1 MLFVERSNRTEKL
14 LGALAR
20 RWAMPRPDPLT
31 PALLVV
37 QGKGME
43 RWIAQTLASGFGV
56 CANTEFLFPR
66 GLLERALGVGV
77 GVGVGGGAAAG
88 GRVGVADA
96 VVGGRVGG
104 DARGWAADPRW
115 EPQRLV
121 WWLARQLEIHG
132 EDPELERL
140 AVHLQAVDGDWR
152 RIQLAQQIASLFDHY
167 IVHRPDRVLAW
178 PEADLGAL
186 DPEERWQGWLF
197 RGLVADLGGD
207 HLAARALA
215 FTRALRE
222 SPQQALA
229 AELRALLPAS
239 IEVFAVSTLAPLYL
253 EVLDGLA
260 RVIDVHL
267 SVLSPSRAYWG
278 DLWRELRDEARQAD
292 AQTPAEEGAPQAV
305 DLASAPVSATAGLL
319 AGLGRLGGELQSCL
333 EQCTTYQEGDRE
345 GEADLFEDPTEG
357 RACPSLLARLQASFL
372 DLEDVFA
379 EVPVAR
385 EDDSI
390 RVHVCHGPKRELE
403 VLEGLLR
410 DAFERDPSLRP
421 EDVIV
426 MAPQIDALAPHI
438 EAVFGVPGED
448 ASAIPHRIAD
458 RGPLRRSPLAEAFG
472 LLLELLPGRA
482 GRSEIL
488 GWLAREPV
496 RTRFGLDAAGVEQL
510 SEWAERAG
518 IRFGLDASHRA
529 RLGLAASPVHAWS
542 GGLDRLALAH
552 AVGASDEVF
561 EGLRPEPLGGL
572 ADPSLLGAVG
582 ELQTR
587 LASARREVEIPRSV
601 AAWCDWLGRLLEQT
615 LAHDPLNAH
624 EHAAIRAIL
633 FETRTAAEAAGFDS
647 PVRFEAVRE
656 RVLGA
661 LEAAPPAQGF
671 LSGGVTFC
679 ELVPLR
685 AIPFRVIAILGLGDA
700 EFPRGRPAPG
710 YDLMARDP
718 RPGDR
723 SPRQDDR
730 HLFLEAL
737 LSARDRLILTVPGRD
752 LRDGK
757 HRPASVMISEL
768 LDALDSG
775 FHLARSTSGP
785 GSAEPLPTG
794 ARSDEPSTLRDWL
807 VVEHPLQAFS
817 ARYFEA
823 GGDPRLC
830 GSDREAFEGARA
842 RRQLRLAAETEPRRF
857 LGAPLAPRLPPAS
870 SAVPELRI
878 LELPELCERI
888 LRSTR
893 HFARQRLG
901 LRMPRPEAAVGDDD
915 PFVVT
920 GLERYQLGTALLD
933 HLQAGA
939 SIEESERRLRASVL
953 LPAGVPGRLE
963 ARALRAEVE
972 AMLRLARPYR
982 EGERLEDST
991 FEIPLEASDG
1001 LGPARIRG
1009 RLDDLWPAGRT
1020 RLDFA
1025 RVRGNGELEL
1035 WIRHLVLCALVEEGL
1050 GCGPRSVL
1058 VGRPANSREDKRI
1071 VAFGPVEAPREQLAM
1086 LFEWAWSVES
1096 APLPF
1101 FPRSSRQYAEKAS
1114 KPELAWREAAG
1125 ELFGRET
1132 GNRNGPSAEL
1142 ERDLESQRIWEG
1154 GSPLETLADRPLIF
1168 AFEELATRFFEPLLA
1183 VRRESSQ

>member
-1 MLFVERSNRTEKL
+1 LLFVERSNRTERL

-20 RWAMPRPDPLT
+20 RWAAPRPDPLS
-31 PALLVV
+31 PALIVV

-43 RWIAQTLASGFGV
+43 RWIAQTLASGFGI

-66 GLLERALGVGV
+66 GLLERALGVG
-77 GVGVGGGAAAG
+77 GSVGGGRGDDADEAG
-88 GRVGVADA
+88 AEGWAE
-96 VVGGRVGG
+96 
-104 DARGWAADPRW
+104 GWAADPRW
-115 EPQRLV
+115 EPRRLV
-121 WWLARQLEIHG
+121 WWLARRLETHR
-132 EDPELERL
+132 EHPELERL
-140 AVHLQAVDGDWR
+140 AVHLQAVDADWR
-152 RIQLAQQIASLFDHY
+152 RIQLAHQIASLFDQY
-167 IVHRPDRVLAW
+167 LVHRPDRVVAW
-178 PEADLGAL
+178 PETDPGAL
-186 DPEERWQGWLF
+186 DPEERWQAWLF
-197 RGLVADLGGD
+197 RGLVEDLGRD
-207 HLAARALA
+207 HLAARALSFA
-215 FTRALRE
+215 RALRE
-222 SPQQALA
+222 PPQPELA
-229 AELRALLPAS
+229 AALRAVLPPA

-278 DLWRELRDEARQAD
+278 DLWRELRDEVREAD
-292 AQTPAEEGAPQAV
+292 ARPLGAEGASQTG
-305 DLASAPVSATAGLL
+305 DLTSTPVSATAGLL
-319 AGLGRLGGELQSCL
+319 VGLGRLGGELQSCL
-333 EQCTTYQEGDRE
+333 EQCATYQEGDRE
-345 GEADLFEDPTEG
+345 GEGELFEDPTEG
-357 RACPSLLARLQASFL
+357 QSRPSLLARLQASFL
-372 DLEDVFA
+372 DLEDACA

-426 MAPQIDALAPHI
+426 MAPQIDALAPDI

-458 RGPLRRSPLAEAFG
+458 RGPLRRSPVAEAFG

-488 GWLAREPV
+488 GWLARAPV
-496 RTRFGLDAAGVEQL
+496 RERFGLDAAGVEQL
-510 SEWAERAG
+510 AEWAERAG
-518 IRFGLDASHRA
+518 IRFGLDATHRA
-529 RLGLAASPVHAWS
+529 RLRLAESSLHAWS

-552 AVGASDEVF
+552 AVGPSDEVF

-572 ADPSLLGAVG
+572 ADPNLLGAVG

-587 LASARREVEIPRSV
+587 LASARREIEIPRSV

-615 LAHDPLNAH
+615 LAHDQLNAH
-624 EHAAIRAIL
+624 EHAAIRTIL
-633 FETRTAAEAAGFDS
+633 FEIRTATEAAGFDS

-656 RVLGA
+656 RVRGA

-685 AIPFRVIAILGLGDA
+685 AIPFRMVAILGLGDA
-700 EFPRGRPAPG
+700 DFPRGRPAPG

-752 LRDGK
+752 LRDGS
-757 HRPASVMISEL
+757 HRPASVVISEL
-768 LDALDSG
+768 LDALESG
-775 FHLARSTSGP
+775 FRLAPPTSSEP
-785 GSAEPLPTG
+785 QSAEAHPE
-794 ARSDEPSTLRDWL
+794 EPSTLRDWL
-807 VVEHPLQAFS
+807 VVEHPLQGFS

-823 GGDPRLC
+823 DGDSRLRGG
-830 GSDREAFEGARA
+830 DREAFEGALA
-842 RRQLRLAAETEPRRF
+842 RRELLLASETVPRRF
-857 LGAPLAPRLPPAS
+857 LGAPLPPRLPPAS
-870 SAVPELRI
+870 PPAPELRT
-878 LELPELCERI
+878 LELPALCERI

-893 HFARQRLG
+893 HFARERLG
-901 LRMPRPEAAVGDDD
+901 LRMPRPESAVGDAD

-920 GLERYQLGTALLD
+920 GLDRYQLGSTLLD

-939 SIEESERRLRASVL
+939 SVEEAERRLRASVL
-953 LPAGVPGRLE
+953 LPVGVPGRLA
-963 ARALRAEVE
+963 ARALRVEVE
-972 AMLRLARPYR
+972 ELLRLARPYR
-982 EGERLEDST
+982 EGERLEDPS
-991 FEIPLEASDG
+991 FELRLEGIGEQA
-1001 LGPARIRG
+1001 PARIRG

-1020 RLDFA
+1020 RIDF
-1025 RVRGNGELEL
+1025 VRIGGSGELEL

-1050 GCGPRSVL
+1050 GCGLRSVL
-1058 VGRPANSREDKRI
+1058 VGRPASGSTGKRI
-1071 VAFGPVEAPREQLAM
+1071 VAFGPVEGAREQLAM

-1101 FPRSSRQYAEKAS
+1101 FPRSSRRYAEAES
-1114 KPELAWREAAG
+1114 KSGLELAWREAAG
-1125 ELFGRET
+1125 ELLGRET
-1132 GNRNGPSAEL
+1132 SSRDGPSAEL

-1154 GSPLETLADRPLIF
+1154 RSPLERLADAPLL
-1168 AFEELATRFFEPLLA
+1168 FEFDELARRFFEPLLA
-1183 VRRESSQ
+1183 VRKESSE

>member
-1 MLFVERSNRTEKL
+1 LLFVERSNRTERL

-20 RWAMPRPDPLT
+20 RWAAPRPDPLT
-31 PALLVV
+31 PALIVV

-66 GLLERALGVGV
+66 GLLERALGVGAR
-77 GVGVGGGAAAG
+77 GGGG
-88 GRVGVADA
+88 SS
-96 VVGGRVGG
+96 G
-104 DARGWAADPRW
+104 DAGCWAADPRW
-115 EPQRLV
+115 EPRRLV
-121 WWLARQLEIHG
+121 WWLARRLEMHR

-140 AVHLQAVDGDWR
+140 AVHLQASDGDWR
-152 RIQLAQQIASLFDHY
+152 RIQLAHQIASLFDHY
-167 IVHRPDRVLAW
+167 IVHRPDRVVAW
-178 PEADLGAL
+178 AGADLDAL
-186 DPEERWQGWLF
+186 DPEERWQAWLF
-197 RGLVADLGGD
+197 RGLVEDLGGD
-207 HLAARALA
+207 HLAARALS
-215 FTRALRE
+215 FVRALRE
-222 SPQQALA
+222 SSQPVLA
-229 AELRALLPAS
+229 AELRAVLPAS
-239 IEVFAVSTLAPLYL
+239 IEVFAISTLAPLYL

-267 SVLSPSRAYWG
+267 SLLSPSRAYWG
-278 DLWRELRDEARQAD
+278 DLWRELRDQAREAD
-292 AQTPAEEGAPQAV
+292 ARPRAGPRAGAETPTQAS
-305 DLASAPVSATAGLL
+305 DLGSSSVSATAGLL
-319 AGLGRLGGELQSCL
+319 AGLGRLGGELQSGL
-333 EQCTTYQEGDRE
+333 EQCTTYQEGEREGDRA

-357 RACPSLLARLQASFL
+357 QHCPSLLARLQASFL
-372 DLEDVFA
+372 DLEDVGA

-426 MAPQIDALAPHI
+426 MAPQIDALAPDI

-458 RGPLRRSPLAEAFG
+458 RGPLRRSPVAEAFG

-488 GWLAREPV
+488 GWLARAPV
-496 RTRFGLDAAGVEQL
+496 RERLGLEATGVEQL
-510 SEWAERAG
+510 AEWAERAG
-518 IRFGLDASHRA
+518 IRFGLDATHRA
-529 RLGLAASPVHAWS
+529 RLGLAESSRHAWS

-572 ADPSLLGAVG
+572 ADPDLLGAIG

-587 LASARREVEIPRSV
+587 LASARREIEVPRSV
-601 AAWCDWLGRLLEQT
+601 ADWCDWLGRLLEQT

-633 FETRTAAEAAGFDS
+633 FETRSAAEAADFDS

-656 RVLGA
+656 RVRGA

-671 LSGGVTFC
+671 LSGGITFC

-685 AIPFRVIAILGLGDA
+685 AIPFRVVAILGLGDA
-700 EFPRGRPAPG
+700 DFPRGRPAPG

-737 LSARDRLILTVPGRD
+737 LSARDRLILTLPGRD
-752 LRDGK
+752 LRDGS
-757 HRPASVMISEL
+757 HRPPSVVISEL

-775 FHLARSTSGP
+775 FRLASSSSSPSASSSDPPSTEAR
-785 GSAEPLPTG
+785 AE
-794 ARSDEPSTLRDWL
+794 EPSTLRDWL
-807 VVEHPLQAFS
+807 VVEHPLQGFS

-830 GSDREAFEGARA
+830 GGDREAFEGARA
-842 RRQLRLAAETEPRRF
+842 RRQLLLAEATEPRRF
-857 LGAPLAPRLPPAS
+857 LGVPLPPRLPPAS
-870 SAVPELRI
+870 PSVPEPRT
-878 LELPELCERI
+878 LELSELCERI

-893 HFARQRLG
+893 HFARERLG
-901 LRMPRPEAAVGDDD
+901 LRMPRPESAVGDAD

-920 GLERYQLGTALLD
+920 GLERYQLGRALLD

-939 SIEESERRLRASVL
+939 SIEEAERRLRASVL
-953 LPAGVPGRLE
+953 LPAGVPGRLA

-972 AMLRLARPYR
+972 EMLRRARPYR
-982 EGERLEDST
+982 EGERLEDAA
-991 FEIPLEASDG
+991 FDLRLEIGPEASDG

-1025 RVRGNGELEL
+1025 RVGRIGELEL
-1035 WIRHLVLCALVEEGL
+1035 WIRHLVLCALIEEGL

-1058 VGRPANSREDKRI
+1058 VGRPASSRENQRI
-1071 VAFGPVEAPREQLAM
+1071 VAFGPVEAPHEPLAM
-1086 LFEWAWSVES
+1086 LFEWAWSVEL

-1101 FPRSSRQYAEKAS
+1101 FPESSRRYAENAS

-1132 GNRNGPSAEL
+1132 ASRTGRSAEL

-1154 GSPLETLADRPLIF
+1154 GSPLEQLDDRPLL
-1168 AFEELATRFFEPLLA
+1168 FEFDELARSFFEPLLA
-1183 VRRESSQ
+1183 ARKDSSE

>member
-20 RWAMPRPDPLT
+20 RWAAPRPDPLS
-31 PALLVV
+31 PALVVV

-66 GLLERALGVGV
+66 GLLERALG
-77 GVGVGGGAAAG
+77 ASAG
-88 GRVGVADA
+88 LD
-96 VVGGRVGG
+96 G
-104 DARGWAADPRW
+104 DPEGWAADPRW
-115 EPQRLV
+115 EPARLV
-121 WWLARQLEIHG
+121 WWLARRLETHR

-140 AVHLQAVDGDWR
+140 AVHLEAVDGDWR

-178 PEADLGAL
+178 PEVDLEAL
-186 DPEERWQGWLF
+186 DPEERWQAWLF
-197 RGLVADLGGD
+197 RGLVEDLGGD
-207 HLAARALA
+207 HLAARALS
-215 FTRALRE
+215 FVRTLRE
-222 SPQQALA
+222 SVRPALA
-229 AELRALLPAS
+229 EELRVLLPAS

-253 EVLDGLA
+253 EVFDGLA

-278 DLWRELRDEARQAD
+278 DLWRELRDEAREAD
-292 AQTPAEEGAPQAV
+292 AQSPAEEGATRAGG
-305 DLASAPVSATAGLL
+305 LASAPVSATAGLL

-333 EQCTTYQEGDRE
+333 EQGTTHQEGDRD
-345 GEADLFEDPTEG
+345 GEADLFEDPTG
-357 RACPSLLARLQASFL
+357 GQSCPSLLARLQASFL

-426 MAPQIDALAPHI
+426 MAPQIDALAPDI

-448 ASAIPHRIAD
+448 ESAIPHRIAD
-458 RGPLRRSPLAEAFG
+458 RGPLRRSPVAEAFG

-496 RTRFGLDAAGVEQL
+496 RTRFGLDASGVEQL
-510 SEWAERAG
+510 AEWAERAG
-518 IRFGLDASHRA
+518 IRFGLDATHRA
-529 RLGLAASPVHAWS
+529 RLGLAESSLHAWS

-552 AVGASDEVF
+552 AVGASEEVF
-561 EGLRPEPLGGL
+561 EGLQPEPLGGL

-587 LASARREVEIPRSV
+587 LASARREIEIPRSV
-601 AAWCDWLGRLLEQT
+601 AAWCAWFGQLLEQT
-615 LAHDPLNAH
+615 LSHDPLNAH
-624 EHAAIRAIL
+624 EHAAIRALL
-633 FETRTAAEAAGFDS
+633 FETRKAAEAAGFDS

-671 LSGGVTFC
+671 LAGGVTFC

-685 AIPFRVIAILGLGDA
+685 AIPFRVIAILGLEDA
-700 EFPRGRPAPG
+700 AFPRGRPAPG

-752 LRDGK
+752 LRDGT
-757 HRPASVMISEL
+757 HRPPSVVVSEL
-768 LDALDSG
+768 LDALDGG
-775 FHLARSTSGP
+775 FQLARSTSG
-785 GSAEPLPTG
+785 SQTTG
-794 ARSDEPSTLRDWL
+794 ARPDEPSTLRDWL

-817 ARYFEA
+817 ARYFETD
-823 GGDPRLC
+823 GDPRLR
-830 GSDREAFEGARA
+830 GSDREAYEGARA
-842 RRQLRLAAETEPRRF
+842 RRQLLLAADPAPRRF
-857 LGAPLAPRLPPAS
+857 LGPPLPHRLPPTS
-870 SAVPELRI
+870 SALPEPRT
-878 LELPELCERI
+878 LELADLCERF

-893 HFARQRLG
+893 HFARERLG
-901 LRMPRPEAAVGDDD
+901 LRMPRPESAVGDAD

-920 GLERYQLGTALLD
+920 GLERYQLGSALLE

-939 SIEESERRLRASVL
+939 TIEEAERRLRASVL
-953 LPAGVPGRLE
+953 LPVGVPGRLE
-963 ARALRAEVE
+963 ARALRGEVE

-982 EGERLEDST
+982 EGERLEDLA
-991 FEIPLEASDG
+991 FELGLQASEA

-1025 RVRGNGELEL
+1025 RVGGTGELEL

-1058 VGRPANSREDKRI
+1058 VGRPAKSGEDERI

-1101 FPRSSRQYAEKAS
+1101 FPRSSRHYAEKAS
-1114 KPELAWREAAG
+1114 NPELAWREAAG
-1125 ELFGRET
+1125 DLFGRET
-1132 GNRNGPSAEL
+1132 GNPNAPSPEL
-1142 ERDLESQRIWEG
+1142 ERDLESKRIWEG
-1154 GSPLETLADRPLIF
+1154 GSPLERLADRPLL
-1168 AFEELATRFFEPLLA
+1168 FEFDELAGRFFEPLFA
-1183 VRRESSQ
+1183 ARRDSSA

>member
-1 MLFVERSNRTEKL
+1 LLFVERSNRTERL

-20 RWAMPRPDPLT
+20 RWAAPRPDPLR
-31 PALLVV
+31 PALVVV

-66 GLLERALGVGV
+66 GLLERALGVGG
-77 GVGVGGGAAAG
+77 GVGVGTDGGVGAG
-88 GRVGVADA
+88 GDSDA
-96 VVGGRVGG
+96 G
-104 DARGWAADPRW
+104 GWAADPRW
-115 EPQRLV
+115 EPRRLV
-121 WWLARQLEIHG
+121 WWLARRLEIHR

-140 AVHLQAVDGDWR
+140 AVHLQASDGDWR
-152 RIQLAQQIASLFDHY
+152 RIQLAHQLASLFDHY
-167 IVHRPDRVLAW
+167 IVHRPDRVVAW
-178 PEADLGAL
+178 PEADLDAL
-186 DPEERWQGWLF
+186 DPEERWQAWLF
-197 RGLVADLGGD
+197 RGLVEDLGGD
-207 HLAARALA
+207 HLAARALSLV
-215 FTRALRE
+215 RVLRE
-222 SPQQALA
+222 SSQPDLA
-229 AELRALLPAS
+229 AALRALLPAS
-239 IEVFAVSTLAPLYL
+239 IEVFAISTLAPLYL

-278 DLWRELRDEARQAD
+278 DLWRELRDEAREAD
-292 AQTPAEEGAPQAV
+292 ARPRAAEERETDERANEAS
-305 DLASAPVSATAGLL
+305 DLISAPVSATAGLL

-333 EQCTTYQEGDRE
+333 EQCTTYQEGERE
-345 GEADLFEDPTEG
+345 GETDLFEDPTEG
-357 RACPSLLARLQASFL
+357 QSCPSLLARLQASFL
-372 DLEDVFA
+372 DLEDAVA
-379 EVPVAR
+379 EIPVAR

-403 VLEGLLR
+403 VLENLLR

-426 MAPQIDALAPHI
+426 MAPQIDALASDI
-438 EAVFGVPGED
+438 EAVFGVSGED

-458 RGPLRRSPLAEAFG
+458 RGPLRRSPVAEAFG

-488 GWLAREPV
+488 GWLARAPV
-496 RTRFGLDAAGVEQL
+496 RERFGLDAAGVEQL
-510 SEWAERAG
+510 AEWAERAG
-518 IRFGLDASHRA
+518 IRFGLDATHRA
-529 RLGLAASPVHAWS
+529 RLGLAESSLHAWS

-552 AVGASDEVF
+552 AVGPSDEVF

-582 ELQTR
+582 EIQTR
-587 LASARREVEIPRSV
+587 LASARREIEIPRSV
-601 AAWCDWLGRLLEQT
+601 AAWCAWLGWLLEET

-633 FETRTAAEAAGFDS
+633 SETRTAAEAAGFDS

-656 RVLGA
+656 RIRGA
-661 LEAAPPAQGF
+661 LEAAAPAQGF

-685 AIPFRVIAILGLGDA
+685 AIPFRVVAILGLGDT

-710 YDLMARDP
+710 YDLMARNP

-752 LRDGK
+752 LRDGS
-757 HRPASVMISEL
+757 HRPPSVVISEL
-768 LDALDSG
+768 LDTLDSG
-775 FHLARSTSGP
+775 FRLAPSRPETR
-785 GSAEPLPTG
+785 PTG
-794 ARSDEPSTLRDWL
+794 ARPDEEPSTLRDWL
-807 VVEHPLQAFS
+807 VVEHPLQGFS

-830 GSDREAFEGARA
+830 GGDREAFEGARA
-842 RRQLRLAAETEPRRF
+842 RRQLLLATETPPRRF
-857 LGAPLAPRLPPAS
+857 LGAPLPFRHPPAHP
-870 SAVPELRI
+870 SAPELRT
-878 LELPELCERI
+878 LELAELCERI

-893 HFARQRLG
+893 YFARERLG
-901 LRMPRPEAAVGDDD
+901 LRMPRPEGVVGDAD

-920 GLERYQLGTALLD
+920 GLERYQLGSALLD

-939 SIEESERRLRASVL
+939 SIEEAERRLRASVL
-953 LPAGVPGRLE
+953 LPAGGPGRLA
-963 ARALRAEVE
+963 ARALRTEVE

-982 EGERLEDST
+982 EGERLEDPA
-991 FEIPLEASDG
+991 FELGLEGVEGLEGAEE

-1025 RVRGNGELEL
+1025 RVGGAGELEL

-1050 GCGPRSVL
+1050 GCGARSVL
-1058 VGRPANSREDKRI
+1058 VGRPASGRTGKR
-1071 VAFGPVEAPREQLAM
+1071 VVTFGPVEGAREQLAT

-1101 FPRSSRQYAEKAS
+1101 FSRSSRRYAERRS

-1132 GNRNGPSAEL
+1132 SSRHAPSAEL

-1154 GSPLETLADRPLIF
+1154 GSPLERLDDRPLLF
-1168 AFEELATRFFEPLLA
+1168 GFDELARRFFEPLLA
-1183 VRRESSQ
+1183 ARKDSSE

>member
-1 MLFVERSNRTEKL
+1 MLFVERSNRTERL

-20 RWAMPRPDPLT
+20 RWAAPRPDPLT
-31 PALLVV
+31 PALIVV

-43 RWIAQTLASGFGV
+43 RWIAQTLASGFGI

-66 GLLERALGVGV
+66 GLLERALGLGLGAGVGV
-77 GVGVGGGAAAG
+77 GVGVEGHAG
-88 GRVGVADA
+88 
-96 VVGGRVGG
+96 
-104 DARGWAADPRW
+104 GWAADPRW
-115 EPQRLV
+115 EPRQLV
-121 WWLARQLEIHG
+121 WWLARRLETHR

-140 AVHLQAVDGDWR
+140 AVHLQASDGDWR
-152 RIQLAQQIASLFDHY
+152 RIQLAHQIASLFDHY
-167 IVHRPDRVLAW
+167 IVHRPDRVVAW
-178 PEADLGAL
+178 PEADLNAL
-186 DPEERWQGWLF
+186 DPEERWQAWLF
-197 RGLVADLGGD
+197 RGLVEDLGGD
-207 HLAARALA
+207 HLAARALSLV
-215 FTRALRE
+215 RALRE
-222 SPQQALA
+222 SPQPALA
-229 AELRALLPAS
+229 AELGAALPAA
-239 IEVFAVSTLAPLYL
+239 IEVFAISTLAPLYL

-267 SVLSPSRAYWG
+267 SLLSPSRAYWG
-278 DLWRELRDEARQAD
+278 DLWRELRDEAREAD
-292 AQTPAEEGAPQAV
+292 ARPRAKEERATRAS
-305 DLASAPVSATAGLL
+305 DLTSAPVSATAGLL

-333 EQCTTYQEGDRE
+333 EQCTAYQEDDRE
-345 GEADLFEDPTEG
+345 GEADLFEDPTG
-357 RACPSLLARLQASFL
+357 GQSCPSLLARLQASFL
-372 DLEDVFA
+372 DLEDAVS
-379 EVPVAR
+379 EIPIAR

-426 MAPQIDALAPHI
+426 MVPRIDTLAPDI

-458 RGPLRRSPLAEAFG
+458 RGPLRRSPVAEAFG
-472 LLLELLPGRA
+472 LLLDLLPGRA

-488 GWLAREPV
+488 GWLARAPV
-496 RTRFGLDAAGVEQL
+496 RERFGLDAAGVEQL
-510 SEWAERAG
+510 AEWAERAG
-518 IRFGLDASHRA
+518 IRFGLDANHRA
-529 RLGLAASPVHAWS
+529 RLGLAESPLHAWS
-542 GGLDRLALAH
+542 GGLGRLALAH
-552 AVGASDEVF
+552 AVGPSDEVF

-587 LASARREVEIPRSV
+587 LASARREVEVPRSV
-601 AAWCDWLGRLLEQT
+601 AAWCDWLGRLLEET

-656 RVLGA
+656 RVRGA

-685 AIPFRVIAILGLGDA
+685 AIPFRVVAILGLGDA
-700 EFPRGRPAPG
+700 DFPRGRPAPG

-752 LRDGK
+752 LRDGS
-757 HRPASVMISEL
+757 HRPPSVVISEL
-768 LDALDSG
+768 LDALESG
-775 FHLARSTSGP
+775 FRLASASASASGP
-785 GSAEPLPTG
+785 QSSEARPEEPR
-794 ARSDEPSTLRDWL
+794 ALRDWL
-807 VVEHPLQAFS
+807 VVEHPLQGFS

-823 GGDPRLC
+823 DGDPRLC
-830 GSDREAFEGARA
+830 SGDREAFEAARA
-842 RRQLRLAAETEPRRF
+842 RRQLLLATETAPRRF
-857 LGAPLAPRLPPAS
+857 LGAPLPPRHPPAS
-870 SAVPELRI
+870 PSAPELRT
-878 LELPELCERI
+878 LELAELSERI
-888 LRSTR
+888 LRSAR
-893 HFARQRLG
+893 HFARDRLG
-901 LRMPRPEAAVGDDD
+901 LRMPRPESAVGDAD
-915 PFVVT
+915 PFIVT
-920 GLERYQLGTALLD
+920 GLERYQLGSALLD

-939 SIEESERRLRASVL
+939 SIEEAERRLRASVL
-953 LPAGVPGRLE
+953 LPTGVPGRLA

-972 AMLRLARPYR
+972 EMLRLARPYR
-982 EGERLEDST
+982 EGARLEDPT
-991 FEIPLEASDG
+991 FELLLEASEESEER
-1001 LGPARIRG
+1001 GPARIRG

-1025 RVRGNGELEL
+1025 RVGGTGELEL

-1058 VGRPANSREDKRI
+1058 VGRPASGSAGKRI
-1071 VAFGPVEAPREQLAM
+1071 VTFGPVDGAHEQLAT
-1086 LFEWAWSVES
+1086 LFEWAWSVEC

-1101 FPRSSRQYAEKAS
+1101 FPRSSRRYAEKIS
-1114 KPELAWREAAG
+1114 DPERAWREAAG
-1125 ELFGRET
+1125 ELLGRET
-1132 GNRNGPSAEL
+1132 GSRHGPSAEL

-1154 GSPLETLADRPLIF
+1154 GSPLERLEDRPLR
-1168 AFEELATRFFEPLLA
+1168 FEFDELARRFFEPLLSA
-1183 VRRESSQ
+1183 RKDSSE